1 MTRTIEELERQLREA
16 EGLLN
21 AIWSGEVD
29 ALVVLGPQGDRVYTL
44 TGAEHTYRIMVEA
57 MNEGAVTLTADGTII
72 YSNSCFARM
81 VGLPLDQV
89 CGTVMDR
96 HVLPED
102 LGCYKEL
109 LEHVGRGGR
118 REAICD

>member
-1 MTRTIEELERQLREA
+1 MTDTIEELEARLREA

-21 AIWSGEVD
+21 AIRSGEVD
-29 ALVVLGPQGDRVYTL
+29 ALVVSGPQGDRVYPL

-72 YSNSCFARM
+72 YSNGSFARM

-89 CGTVMDR
+89 CGTAMGR

-102 LGCYKEL
+102 RGCYEEL
-109 LEHVGRGGR
+109 LQHVGG
-118 REAICD
+118 EA